1 MKKVWIIFL
10 VFFIIILLLFLAWQ
24 NFYQN
29 KEIIYNNS
37 SVCIG
42 GSCFEIQLAEN
53 SLQQSRGLMFR
64 ETLSENKGMFF
75 VFKKEANYPF
85 WMKNTHIPLDII
97 WINANKEVVFI
108 SEFTEPC
115 KTFFC
120 PQINPQVNA
129 KYVLEINAG
138 LSQKFDFKVGDFVE
152 IID

>member
-1 MKKVWIIFL
+1 
-10 VFFIIILLLFLAWQ
+10 
-24 NFYQN
+24 
-29 KEIIYNNS
+29 
-37 SVCIG
+37 
-42 GSCFEIQLAEN
+42 
-53 SLQQSRGLMFR
+53 
-64 ETLSENKGMFF
+64 
-75 VFKKEANYPF
+75 
-85 WMKNTHIPLDII
+85 MKNTHIPLDII